1 MHGHFSCEWKTSVDD
16 FYSDAFV
23 CYDVFFSLSICVYLR
38 CKIHRRRSCDTEIA
52 HTRCRLLTFFLLTI
66 SLFIYRFSLIASLSS
81 HPWCVLLLFKF
92 NFQLNSI
99 QTHWNRVPYLHSMAT
114 LLSNLVLKCFSKLQ
128 IANCHSPL
136 LHNNLSAFQLN
147 KLDSCWNEAVGA
159 ERNCGVDWVWSF
171 PIKINVKCSLS
182 PLIFFL
188 FLKCYVCSLCAL
200 LFHLH
205 DPNIINAVS
214 IYRHRWNGPNGTK
227 PLRSQFTAVAA
238 GLESTAAK
246 INQYTQHNKFCVTS

>member
-1 MHGHFSCEWKTSVDD
+1 MISIQTHSSVTM
-16 FYSDAFV
+16 Y
-23 CYDVFFSLSICVYLR
+23 FSLSICVYVR

-128 IANCHSPL
+128 IAIHHYYTICQHFN
-136 LHNNLSAFQLN
+136 
-147 KLDSCWNEAVGA
+147 WTNEIVV
-159 ERNCGVDWVWSF
+159 E
-171 PIKINVKCSLS
+171 
-182 PLIFFL
+182 
-188 FLKCYVCSLCAL
+188 
-200 LFHLH
+200 
-205 DPNIINAVS
+205 
-214 IYRHRWNGPNGTK
+214 TK
-227 PLRSQFTAVAA
+227 PWEQRETVGSN
-238 GLESTAAK
+238 ESGR
-246 INQYTQHNKFCVTS
+246 FP